1 VARSPVH
8 ITESQSKTTKHEAR
22 CKSAMSTLKPVSELR
37 PGALG
42 VVRSLRGGR
51 EFASRVVAMGL
62 TIGAEITIIRNS
74 GSGPII
80 IDVRDTR
87 LALGRGE
94 AIKIQVE
101 VRDG

>member
-1 VARSPVH
+1 
-8 ITESQSKTTKHEAR
+8 
-22 CKSAMSTLKPVSELR
+22 MSTLKPVSELL
-37 PGALG
+37 PGARG
-42 VVRSLRGGR
+42 VVCNLRGGG

-62 TIGAEITIIRNS
+62 SIGAEITVIRNS
-74 GSGPII
+74 GRGPII

-101 VRDG
+101 VRDA

>member
-1 VARSPVH
+1 
-8 ITESQSKTTKHEAR
+8 
-22 CKSAMSTLKPVSELR
+22 MSTLKPVTDLR
-37 PGALG
+37 PGARG
-42 VVRSLRGGR
+42 VVHNLRGGR
-51 EFASRVVAMGL
+51 EFASRVASMGL
-62 TIGAEITIIRNS
+62 TIGAEIAIIRNS
-74 GSGPII
+74 GRGPII

>member
-1 VARSPVH
+1 
-8 ITESQSKTTKHEAR
+8 
-22 CKSAMSTLKPVSELR
+22 MNTLKAVSELR
-37 PGALG
+37 PGARGIVCNL
-42 VVRSLRGGR
+42 LGGR

-74 GSGPII
+74 GRGPII
-80 IDVRDTR
+80 IEVRDTR

-94 AIKIQVE
+94 AIKVEVE